1 MRKPLSLLFPL
12 LFIVFASTSAGEKAV
27 GPLEYMIEAA
37 DSADPAFVLVSDDAP
52 NGKVQTVGDEWFKVG
67 VLDSDYPVFV
77 FFWAEWDGPSR
88 MMLSVVDDLARQYK
102 GKMRFVRVNADGA
115 PDACAEYGI
124 ERLPTFAVFK
134 NGKMVGQQSGAVP
147 EKALKSFI
155 VKQLKQGEASPTRGR
170 RRSVVSFFFF
180 K

>member
-88 MMLSVVDDLARQYK
+88 MMLSVVDSLARQYK

-115 PDACAEYGI
+115 PDACAQYGI

-134 NGKMVGQQSGAVP
+134 NGQLVGQQSGAVP

-155 VKQLKQGEASPTRGR
+155 VKQLK
-170 RRSVVSFFFF
+170 
-180 K
+180 